1 MQIASAY
8 GKNAAARIEFRDGKV
23 WLTIAPAAQ
32 GNNGRKYE
40 WSQKK
45 NFNLDR
51 SELHAMKVVMDTA
64 LRRDVASAQV
74 LCNSL
79 FGKGKNNCLFTH
91 VTNQGQVLGGLSL
104 HTDDKGGIYAP
115 FSFRISYYS
124 KEAAGKEDSAQ
135 VSMTRINAMMII
147 RDIEVFNTEYVQN
160 MVRLEMADTQAK
172 ERQPGSWRG
181 EENHERGFDSFPG
194 DLP

>member
-8 GKNAAARIEFRDGKV
+8 GKNAAAWIEFRDGKV
-23 WLTIAPAAQ
+23 WLTLSPASQ
-32 GNNGRKYE
+32 GNQGNGRRYD
-40 WSQKK
+40 WTQKK

-64 LRRDVASAQV
+64 LRRDVASARA

-79 FGKGKNNCLFTH
+79 LDKDNCLFIH
-91 VTNQGQVLGGLSL
+91 VTPQGQAIGGLSL
-104 HTDDKGGIYAP
+104 HADDKGGIYAP

-124 KEAAGKEDSAQ
+124 KESAGKEDTIK
-135 VSMTRINAMMII
+135 VGMTRINAMMII

-160 MVRLEMADTQAK
+160 MVRLEMADTPAK